1 MGSLGVKFTYFTN
14 KLYESLNIWFWN
26 IEKTIGPAIRI
37 WFPLAWAALTLR
49 EGILERKK
57 IYSDKNLGIE
67 KAEIMVKLKIRIR
80 IFFLVFFFKECS
92 QIAFYYPFVDMEKA
106 VTI

>member
-1 MGSLGVKFTYFTN
+1 
-14 KLYESLNIWFWN
+14 
-26 IEKTIGPAIRI
+26 
-37 WFPLAWAALTLR
+37 
-49 EGILERKK
+49 
-57 IYSDKNLGIE
+57 
-67 KAEIMVKLKIRIR
+67 MVKLKIRIR

>member
-1 MGSLGVKFTYFTN
+1 MEIQYLKTKYKQN
-14 KLYESLNIWFWN
+14 KNLNTGDL
-26 IEKTIGPAIRI
+26 EK
-37 WFPLAWAALTLR
+37 
-49 EGILERKK
+49 EKK

-67 KAEIMVKLKIRIR
+67 RAEIMVKLKIRIR